1 MSANDQESPLD
12 SLLEMEEQESAVR
25 RWSIGLISIMGLA
38 AFVGVAWYVYQPKLD
53 VNPDLSV
60 PVIFAS
66 AAPVAAMQAEP
77 GAVEASPQVS
87 PADAAMAAA
96 EPAIDVMVSVEDGT
110 VTISADAGSATVTA
124 DTGTVMAAEMVLPTA
139 DLALAPSEAGI
150 ARPSHG
156 PTADPVESRAA
167 RPVEERA
174 MVIDPAALLTNRD
187 QVDDLSVTSLVQP
200 KHGKLV
206 ANGDGTFTYQPDA
219 DYTGTDSFSY
229 TVTVFHAL
237 GAPSAEPK
245 PVRISAPSALP
256 EPSDPTPVQVP
267 GDVEPPANIRLA
279 ANLAAATR
287 LIDADT
293 FERVDAPKAEPLPTT
308 EAGPASKQFAAQFAA
323 FRSAAS
329 AERAW
334 TVLQRKYPDI
344 LAETDYQVQTIDL
357 GSDKGVFH
365 RLQAIGFTTRSAAID
380 VCERLKARKQVC
392 FVIPR

>member
-53 VNPDLSV
+53 VDPDLSV
-60 PVIFAS
+60 PVTFAS

-77 GAVEASPQVS
+77 GAVAAARQVS
-87 PADAAMAAA
+87 PADAAMATA
-96 EPAIDVMVSVEDGT
+96 EPAIDATVSVEDGT
-110 VTISADAGSATVTA
+110 VTNSADAGSATVTA
-124 DTGTVMAAEMVLPTA
+124 DTGTVMAAEMVPSTV

-206 ANGDGTFTYQPDA
+206 ANGDGTFTSQPDA

-229 TVTVFHAL
+229 TVTVYHAL
-237 GAPSAEPK
+237 GSTASEPK
-245 PVRISAPSALP
+245 LERLSAAVAEQRLLRLRRPFLQGQDVVAL
-256 EPSDPTPVQVP
+256 QQ
-267 GDVEPPANIRLA
+267 ALA
-279 ANLAAATR
+279 AKDIAVDVDGVFGPGTKAAVIAFQERKGLNPDGIVGPGTR
-287 LIDADT
+287 SRLD
-293 FERVDAPKAEPLPTT
+293 
-308 EAGPASKQFAAQFAA
+308 
-323 FRSAAS
+323 
-329 AERAW
+329 
-334 TVLQRKYPDI
+334 
-344 LAETDYQVQTIDL
+344 IDL
-357 GSDKGVFH
+357 
-365 RLQAIGFTTRSAAID
+365 
-380 VCERLKARKQVC
+380 
-392 FVIPR
+392 